1 MYAVPRLAERCHE
14 LGEEFGVSPT
24 VAFYLE
30 TGIGGMPL
38 DGFCRNP
45 NLERHGLVVNGD
57 SPRLA
62 EFLEEA
68 RKYVRLSFGMTPP
81 PREGS

>member
-1 MYAVPRLAERCHE
+1 MYAVPRLSERCRE

-30 TGIGGMPL
+30 TGIGGVPL

>member
-1 MYAVPRLAERCHE
+1 M
-14 LGEEFGVSPT
+14 SPT

-30 TGIGGMPL
+30 TGIGGVPL
-38 DGFCRNP
+38 DGFCRNA
-45 NLERHGLVVNGD
+45 NLVRHGLVVNGD

-62 EFLEEA
+62 ELQEEA

-81 PREGS
+81 PRER

>member
-1 MYAVPRLAERCHE
+1 MYAVPKLSVRCRE

-30 TGIGGMPL
+30 TGIAGVPL

-45 NLERHGLVVNGD
+45 NLEHHGLVVNAD
-57 SPRLA
+57 STRLKG
-62 EFLEEA
+62 FQEEA

-81 PREGS
+81 PRAG